1 MKKKIMSAL
10 KWYFNTLAEVY
21 RNTGEIHYA

>member
-1 MKKKIMSAL
+1 MKKKIMAAL